1 MGRPRLV
8 VYLIALVGAIVTGAI
23 VTGATASSGADPG
36 ITARTILLGGTAP
49 LSDPASAAVARG
61 ADAYFKYVN
70 ARGGVDGRSIAFT
83 VVDDGSSPTQA
94 VEATRQLV
102 EEDGVFA
109 IVNSLGTEANLAT
122 RGYLNGL
129 KVPQLFVGSGASTFG
144 REHRRY
150 PATIGFRPTYR
161 AEGRVY
167 GAYLARTKPRAR
179 VAVLFQ
185 NDTYGRELLAGL
197 REGIGRSTVRVVV
210 AEGYAPASAE
220 VQAQLGRLNTGGADT
235 LALFS
240 SPGIARVAAGF
251 AARPGW
257 RPLLLVSADA
267 SDSAPIEGAISIAYL
282 KDPREAAW
290 RADPALRVY
299 RAILARYA
307 RGANPGELGHVRGM
321 AVAYETV
328 RLLRA
333 VGATPTRAAVVTQ
346 LARLRDASNPFL
358 LPGIVVRTSA
368 TERFPVEQAQLRRHT
383 RGSWK
388 RFGGLWNL
396 SAG

>member
-1 MGRPRLV
+1 MRRPRLIV
-8 VYLIALVGAIVTGAI
+8 CLIALTGLI

-36 ITARTILLGGTAP
+36 ITAKTILLGGTAP

-70 ARGGVDGRSIAFT
+70 ARGGVNGRAIAFT
-83 VVDDGSSPTQA
+83 VADDGSSSTQA

-102 EEDGVFA
+102 EEDRVFA
-109 IVNSLGTEANLAT
+109 IVNSVGTDANLAT

-129 KVPQLFVGSGASTFG
+129 RVPQLFVGSGASSFG

-150 PATIGFRPTYR
+150 PATLGFQPSYR

-179 VAVLFQ
+179 VGVLFQ
-185 NDTYGRELLAGL
+185 NDPYGRELLAGL
-197 REGIGRSTVRVVV
+197 REGIGRSRVRLVA
-210 AEGYAPASAE
+210 AEGYAAASAD
-220 VQAQLGRLNTGGADT
+220 VQTQLERLNTSGADT
-235 LALFS
+235 LALFAT
-240 SPGIARVAAGF
+240 PAIARVAAGF
-251 AARPGW
+251 AARLGW

-267 SDSAPIEGAISIAYL
+267 SDSTPIEGAISIAYL
-282 KDPREAAW
+282 KDPRDAAW
-290 RADPALRVY
+290 RSDPGLRLY
-299 RAILARYA
+299 RAVLARYA
-307 RGANPGELGHVRGM
+307 RGANPGEIGHVRGM
-321 AVAYETV
+321 AVAHETV
-328 RLLRA
+328 RLLKA
-333 VGATPTRAAVVTQ
+333 VGATPTRAAVTAQ

-368 TERFPVEQAQLRRHT
+368 TERFPIEQAQLRRHT

-388 RFGGLWNL
+388 RFGGLWDL